1 MIGSKIGYEFLVMFR
16 SLVRRMVRLS
26 RQITETF
33 PAARTIALHPFD
45 DGGATGSEDPGGKG
59 DILSISKE
67 EFDHRS
73 ANGPRVP
80 RISDT
85 LIV

>member
-16 SLVRRMVRLS
+16 SLVRRAVRPSRKIAETLS
-26 RQITETF
+26 AVFSIPF
-33 PAARTIALHPFD
+33 DPFD
-45 DGGATGSEDPGGKG
+45 DSRAGASEDPGGKG
-59 DILSISKE
+59 DILSIGKE
-67 EFDHRS
+67 EFDHGS
-73 ANGPRVP
+73 ANAPRVP